1 MVARKLH
8 RSPTKFNLPNVIH
21 YNEQMTSR
29 TTVAIAVPLEAELVD
44 QIRAVDPSVTVLYE
58 PDLLP
63 PERYPADHAGDPAF
77 KRTDEQEERYWAML
91 NRAEVLYGFPN
102 ESPAGLARI
111 ARDNPGLQWI
121 HAMAAGAGGAV
132 KASGLSQDV
141 LQKFK
146 ITTSAGVHAL
156 PLAEFAALGILNG
169 FKRTSELAQDQAAKA
184 WPTLR
189 VPTRLV
195 NGSNLAIS
203 GLGEIGLETARIA
216 RALGMK
222 VSGTKRTVEPLEGIE
237 QVVDNAGL
245 PALLATADAV
255 VNTLPGTEYTEKLF
269 NRQLFAAMK
278 PGTTFVNVGRGT
290 VVDED
295 ALLEALDNGQV
306 GYACLDVFAVEPLPQ
321 DSPLWNHPRVMV
333 SPHTSALS
341 AAENRLIT
349 ERFCSNLRTF
359 LDGGDLPHLVDTVH
373 FY

>member
-1 MVARKLH
+1 MMNTMT
-8 RSPTKFNLPNVIH
+8 TK
-21 YNEQMTSR
+21 

-44 QIRAVDPSVTVLYE
+44 RIRAVDPSVTVLYDPE
-58 PDLLP
+58 LLP
-63 PERYPADHAGDPAF
+63 PERFPADHAGDPDF
-77 KRTDEQEERYWAML
+77 RRTPEQEVRYWDML
-91 NRAEVLYGFPN
+91 NKAQVLYGFPN

-111 ARDNPGLQWI
+111 AGSNPRLEWI

-132 KASGLSQDV
+132 KASGLDAV
-141 LQKFK
+141 TLQKFRV
-146 ITTSAGVHAL
+146 TTSAGVHAL

-169 FKRTSELAQDQAAKA
+169 FKRSAELAQDQAAKL
-184 WPTLR
+184 WPELR
-189 VPTRLV
+189 TPTRLV
-195 NGSNLAIS
+195 NGSRLVVT

-216 RALGMK
+216 KALGMK
-222 VSGTKRTVEPLEGIE
+222 VNGTKRTVEPIDGID

-255 VNTLPGTEYTEKLF
+255 VNTLPGTAYTEKLF
-269 NRQLFAAMK
+269 NRDLFAAMK

-306 GYACLDVFAVEPLPQ
+306 GYACLDVFAVEPLPK
-321 DSPLWNHPRVMV
+321 DSPLWNHPKVTV